1 MNALVGDMERLS
13 QRHFQI
19 VIRLQKVRA
28 QVQDLRRAS
37 VLREIAANEEL
48 RAALQGL
55 AGAARQGGLVGLT
68 LVSNVVGERMESL
81 ARRGRIPDH
90 VLSLITDW
98 AARAELYV
106 RRPRFA
112 EFARSLVRQL
122 QDPAWELPLAPA
134 ECDRLISALLDPCL

>member
-1 MNALVGDMERLS
+1 MNAPVDDMERLS

-37 VLREIAANEEL
+37 MLREIAANEEL
-48 RAALQGL
+48 LAAIQGL
-55 AGAARQGGLVGLT
+55 ASAARQGGLVGLT
-68 LVSNVVGERMESL
+68 LVANVLGERVESL
-81 ARRGRIPDH
+81 ARRGRIPDG
-90 VLSLITDW
+90 VLALVTDW
-98 AARAELYV
+98 SARAELYV

-134 ECDRLISALLDPCL
+134 EGDRLISALLDPCL